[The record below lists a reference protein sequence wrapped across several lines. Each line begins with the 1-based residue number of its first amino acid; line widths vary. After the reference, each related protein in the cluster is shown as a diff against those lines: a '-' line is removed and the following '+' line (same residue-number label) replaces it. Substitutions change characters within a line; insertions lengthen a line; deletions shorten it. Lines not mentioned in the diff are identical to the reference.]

1 MAKKS
6 AVKEIKSIKNKK
18 KSDKDDFAS
27 IINNP
32 IEEPEHLFT
41 DSEHEE
47 LKKGAVE
54 QAKLLLDVI
63 KERDAIKKDAEE
75 FAKTILEKQ
84 RERRQ
89 ILQAAEE
96 QARRIIAL
104 EKENEDLKKLAEEN
118 ARIIFDR
125 DLQQNREIIRDA
137 NEYAKIIYA
146 KQQERNSL
154 LRAAEDQARRII
166 ALEKENSEL
175 RRLAEENARNLFN
188 RENRYRN
195 ELRLREIVESE
206 PMTNTDVDKLYAL
219 LNALSAVEELNFA
232 INHPTIMQQIIE
244 LENRVESYLATHKV
258 TERDITVTPVTE
270 KEDRQTN
277 TELLGI
283 IRNAYV
289 QSHNYER
296 EGRHSVINVV
306 PENNKVKVTLYSVKN
321 DTDDILT
328 EVYFDKDF
336 FDDNTIKELC
346 EIYSTGTVIVASKTD
361 NMPGDLQD
369 YLVIDNQ
376 DNAIKFMGCKRDII
390 EKAKAYL

>member
-1 MAKKS
+1 
-6 AVKEIKSIKNKK
+6 
-18 KSDKDDFAS
+18 
-27 IINNP
+27 
-32 IEEPEHLFT
+32 
-41 DSEHEE
+41 
-47 LKKGAVE
+47 
-54 QAKLLLDVI
+54 
-63 KERDAIKKDAEE
+63 
-75 FAKTILEKQ
+75 
-84 RERRQ
+84 
-89 ILQAAEE
+89 
-96 QARRIIAL
+96 
-104 EKENEDLKKLAEEN
+104 
-118 ARIIFDR
+118 
-125 DLQQNREIIRDA
+125 
-137 NEYAKIIYA
+137 
-146 KQQERNSL
+146 
-154 LRAAEDQARRII
+154 
-166 ALEKENSEL
+166 
-175 RRLAEENARNLFN
+175 
-188 RENRYRN
+188 
-195 ELRLREIVESE
+195 
-206 PMTNTDVDKLYAL
+206 
-219 LNALSAVEELNFA
+219 
-232 INHPTIMQQIIE
+232 MQQIIE

-258 TERDITVTPVTE
+258 IERDITVTPVTE

-328 EVYFDKDF
+328 EVYFDQDF